1 MAYRKWF
8 RGKKKTV
15 DRSAQ
20 NLRQYCRWIGKS
32 PTQLKTE
39 YIEARKSVDA
49 FEDWERNTKNTIV
62 KFYNDLKEHGYAI
75 NAART
80 FVTGVMAFYTQN
92 CKTIRG
98 ITKELDPPQIPE
110 NDFIFDQPTLRKM
123 YYYGS
128 PFEKTW
134 LSCAVGLGYSS
145 ADFLALETEKMQ
157 NLVREAKDKQLDFM
171 DFIGKTRTKTSVQPR
186 SFLTPEC
193 IANLSEYFKT
203 LEKQNEG
210 KLPKKL
216 WDKAKNDSL
225 NDWLKALV
233 KKANIETYGKRV
245 KFQSLRKFLY
255 DVLARMDETIAC
267 VITGKKTDASKI
279 TYRTSLDS
287 ECERIYKESYKL
299 FALNGD
305 VTGKAKQEQAEKTA
319 QLENALRQVESENAV
334 FKFRIDNL
342 QKTQAEQKEEF
353 EDLKRQ
359 YHELYSK
366 KLMFIEEF
374 YPMTIIRTIID
385 PKTGK
390 TIEEWTETAHN
401 PQEEIELSKR
411 YMEKRRKLR
420 IPDNSP

>member
-20 NLRQYCRWIGKS
+20 NLRQYCRWLGKT
-32 PTQLKTE
+32 PTQLKAE

-80 FVTGVMAFYTQN
+80 IVTGVMAFYTQN
-92 CKTIRG
+92 CKTIKG
-98 ITKELDPPQIPE
+98 ITKQLDPPQIPE
-110 NDFIFDQPTLRKM
+110 NDFIFTQEALRKM

-134 LSCAVGLGYSS
+134 LSCAIGFGYSS
-145 ADFLALETEKMQ
+145 ADFLALETEKMR
-157 NLVREAKDKQLDFM
+157 NLVREAKDKNLEFM
-171 DFIGKTRTKTSVQPR
+171 GFIGKTRTKTSVQPR

-193 IANLSEYFKT
+193 IANLSEYFKM
-203 LEKQNEG
+203 LEKQNNG
-210 KLPKKL
+210 VFPKRL
-216 WDKAKNDSL
+216 WDKAKNDNL

-233 KKANIETYGKRV
+233 KKANIETYGRNV

-255 DVLARMDETIAC
+255 DILARMDETIAC
-267 VITGKKTDASKI
+267 VVTAKKTDASKI

-287 ECERIYKESYKL
+287 ECERVYRESYKL

-305 VTGKAKQEQAEKTA
+305 VTGKAKKEQAEQIKK
-319 QLENALRQVESENAV
+319 LENALSQVESENSA
-334 FKFRIDNL
+334 FKTRIENL
-342 QKTQAEQKEEF
+342 QKDMKAVKDSVAEKSEKVDRLADIMQIIINDSDEIPEETKEKFREMLIQK
-353 EDLKRQ
+353 
-359 YHELYSK
+359 YY
-366 KLMFIEEF
+366 
-374 YPMTIIRTIID
+374 T
-385 PKTGK
+385 KT
-390 TIEEWTETAHN
+390 TEK
-401 PQEEIELSKR
+401 Q
-411 YMEKRRKLR
+411 
-420 IPDNSP
+420 

>member
-8 RGKKKTV
+8 RGKKATV

-80 FVTGVMAFYTQN
+80 IVTGVMAFYTQN
-92 CKTIRG
+92 CKTIKG
-98 ITKELDPPQIPE
+98 ITKQLDPPQIPE
-110 NDFIFDQPTLRKM
+110 NDFIFTQEALRKM

-145 ADFLALETEKMQ
+145 ADFLALETEKMR

-171 DFIGKTRTKTSVQPR
+171 GFIGKTRTKTSVQPR

-203 LEKQNEG
+203 LEKQNDG
-210 KLPKKL
+210 ILPKKL
-216 WDKAKNDSL
+216 WDKAKNDNL

-233 KKANIETYGKRV
+233 KKANIETYGKNT

-255 DVLARMDETIAC
+255 DILARMDETIAC
-267 VITGKKTDASKI
+267 VITAKKADVSKV
-279 TYRTSLDS
+279 TYRVSLDS
-287 ECERIYKESYKL
+287 ECERIYRESYRL

-305 VTGKAKQEQAEKTA
+305 VSGKAKQEQATKITNLEKALVDSQRKITN
-319 QLENALRQVESENAV
+319 LETTNETLRKRMDVLEQRLLDNGLSIEKKIADLRADFTQNYAV
-334 FKFRIDNL
+334 T
-342 QKTQAEQKEEF
+342 QKLERDVSKVKKKLKMKEEVTY
-353 EDLKRQ
+353 E
-359 YHELYSK
+359 
-366 KLMFIEEF
+366 
-374 YPMTIIRTIID
+374 
-385 PKTGK
+385 G
-390 TIEEWTETAHN
+390 
-401 PQEEIELSKR
+401 
-411 YMEKRRKLR
+411 
-420 IPDNSP
+420 